1 MFAQVTI
8 VGNLGKDAEMRYTPG
23 GKPVTSFS
31 VAVSEKRGD
40 NEETTWWRVSCWDRL
55 AEVAGQ
61 YLTKGSKVL
70 VVGNRIKVR
79 TYVDKGVE
87 TKASLEVTAI
97 DIKFLSTKGEQTGSV
112 EPETLDDVGA
122 AIPF

>member
-79 TYVDKGVE
+79 TYVDKGDE

>member
-79 TYVDKGVE
+79 TYVDKGDE

-97 DIKFLSTKGEQTGSV
+97 DIKFLSAKGEQAEPVG
-112 EPETLDDVGA
+112 PETLDDVGA

>member
-8 VGNLGKDAEMRYTPG
+8 VGNLGRDAEMRYTPG

-55 AEVAGQ
+55 AEVASQ

-79 TYVDKGVE
+79 TYVDKGGE

-97 DIKFLSTKGEQTGSV
+97 DIKFLSAKGEQAEPVG
-112 EPETLDDVGA
+112 PETLDDVGA